1 MDAGKYTS
9 SNAAAIAARRVGGLS
24 PLTAAYTEIY
34 GERARERGSE
44 GARERGS
51 EGARESKPTNSSSC
65 RDIQRRKGG
74 GGREGGRERER

>member
-1 MDAGKYTS
+1 MCWVFSCVDAGKYTS

-51 EGARESKPTNSSSC
+51 EGAAVLASVLRHTS
-65 RDIQRRKGG
+65 
-74 GGREGGRERER
+74 RERPF